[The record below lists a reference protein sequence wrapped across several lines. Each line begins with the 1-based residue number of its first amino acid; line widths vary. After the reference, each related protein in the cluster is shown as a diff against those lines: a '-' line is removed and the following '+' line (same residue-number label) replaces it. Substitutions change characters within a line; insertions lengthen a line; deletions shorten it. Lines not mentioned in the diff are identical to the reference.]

1 MNVKQKGNMNIP
13 NKTFRYNKINWPTL
27 KLNRILSDLAG
38 IIPVLFCQL
47 FQSSVKKQQHLCGYR
62 FFRLVGGAV

>member
-1 MNVKQKGNMNIP
+1 MNIP
-13 NKTFRYNKINWPTL
+13 NKTYRYNNIYVTVL

-47 FQSSVKKQQHLCGYR
+47 FQSSVKKQQHLCGCR
-62 FFRLVGGAV
+62 FFRLLGGAV

>member
-1 MNVKQKGNMNIP
+1 MNIS
-13 NKTFRYNKINWPTL
+13 NKTYRYNNINLPVLIFYQTP
-27 KLNRILSDLAG
+27 SDLAG

-47 FQSSVKKQQHLCGYR
+47 FQSSGKKQQHLCGCR